1 MTDRLNLVQKY
12 ESDIINGDYTDYMD
26 IADSI
31 SSDNIDGLL
40 SDEEYDRLVALMED
54 YNYLKY

>member
-1 MTDRLNLVQKY
+1 MTKELNLFENY
-12 ESDIINGDYTDYMD
+12 ESKIMNGNYTDYMN

-31 SSDNIDGLL
+31 AVDNLDGLL
-40 SDEEYDRLVALMED
+40 TDEEYDKLVALMEN

>member
-1 MTDRLNLVQKY
+1 MKNKLNLVQKY
-12 ESDIINGDYTDYMD
+12 ESDIMNGKYTDYMD

-31 SSDNIDGLL
+31 AADNLDGLL
-40 SDEEYDRLVALMED
+40 SDEEYDRLVALMEN